1 MFTVLAIMSA
11 GIILGYLIRNK
22 IRFIKYIDPSI
33 NIAIYLL
40 LFLLGISVGGN
51 RTVMDNLGS
60 LGFNALLLAAG
71 AVAGSVGLSYLTYKL
86 FFADHR

>member
-1 MFTVLAIMSA
+1 MFTVLTIMSA
-11 GIILGYLIRNK
+11 GVVLGYVIRHK
-22 IRFIKYIDPSI
+22 TRFIKYIDLSI

-40 LFLLGISVGGN
+40 LFLLGISVGAN
-51 RTVMDNLGS
+51 KIILDNLGT

-86 FFADHR
+86 FFAADK

>member
-60 LGFNALLLAAG
+60 LGFNALLLAMG
-71 AVAGSVGLSYLTYKL
+71 AVAGSVGLSYLTYKM
-86 FFADHR
+86 FFATDK

>member
-11 GIILGYLIRNK
+11 GIILGYMIRNK
-22 IRFIKYIDPSI
+22 IRFIKYIDHSI

-86 FFADHR
+86 FFAADK

>member
-11 GIILGYLIRNK
+11 GIILGYLVRHK
-22 IRFIKYIDPSI
+22 KRFRKVIDSSI

-51 RTVMDNLGS
+51 RTVVDNLGS
-60 LGFNALLLAAG
+60 LGFNALWLAVG

-86 FFADHR
+86 FFATDK

>member
-22 IRFIKYIDPSI
+22 IRFIKYIDHSI

-40 LFLLGISVGGN
+40 LFLLGISVGAN
-51 RTVMDNLGS
+51 KTIMNNLGS
-60 LGFNALLLAAG
+60 LGLKALLLALG
-71 AVAGSVGLSYLTYKL
+71 AVAGSVGLSYLTYKM
-86 FFADHR
+86 FFAAKK